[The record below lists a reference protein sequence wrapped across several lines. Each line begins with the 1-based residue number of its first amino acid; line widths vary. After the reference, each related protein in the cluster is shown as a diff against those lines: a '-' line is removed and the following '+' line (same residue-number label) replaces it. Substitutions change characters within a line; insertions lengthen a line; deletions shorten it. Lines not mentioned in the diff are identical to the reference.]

1 MIMSHYFFNWLI
13 FKAKAEIQK
22 NIFIGFLVQ
31 MKTFKSTFEIY
42 WPLIIKFY
50 TNKAHHY
57 IDTHSKILV
66 APN

>member
-1 MIMSHYFFNWLI
+1 MKVFIWTKKRKNFFELEQ
-13 FKAKAEIQK
+13 KYK
-22 NIFIGFLVQ
+22 NIFISFLVQ